1 MPKESKSETKAAEKP
16 VKPKAPAAKKAPAV
30 KVVKAKAPSEVKA
43 KAVKKPAASVAPV
56 APKAPAAKKA
66 PAKAAPAKSAAAPAL
81 AVNAIPV
88 LTPDQRRYYVEVA
101 AFYIAE
107 RRGFHGGSQM
117 DDWVQAEQEI
127 DRLLREG
134 ILKP

>member
-1 MPKESKSETKAAEKP
+1 MATTSKSGDKPVKATAKPATKAAA
-16 VKPKAPAAKKAPAV
+16 KPKTAKAKTETT
-30 KVVKAKAPSEVKA
+30 AKAP
-43 KAVKKPAASVAPV
+43 AVKKPAA
-56 APKAPAAKKA
+56 PKAATPKAAPAKKA
-66 PAKAAPAKSAAAPAL
+66 PALVAAPFATKPASM
-81 AVNAIPV
+81 PV

-117 DDWVQAEQEI
+117 DDWVTAEAEI